1 VVEYTIPLVSHGG
14 SIATVAQGI
23 GTRIGNV
30 KEEINSEQD
39 NLVYY
44 VGPYTNS
51 GTEPV
56 GKDSSQLLIVVH
68 DRLGGLYMVDL
79 MKGGEKVKILSQ
91 HKATEPNENQ
101 KEERKDFRVEAHSR
115 KVNA

>member
-1 VVEYTIPLVSHGG
+1 M
-14 SIATVAQGI
+14 
-23 GTRIGNV
+23 

-44 VGPYTNS
+44 VGPYTEN
-51 GTEPV
+51 GVEPL

-79 MKGGEKVKILSQ
+79 MKGGEKVKILAK
-91 HKATEPNENQ
+91 HKSAAPKEN
-101 KEERKDFRVEAHSR
+101 
-115 KVNA
+115 